1 MTAQIGVITFPGSNG
16 DHDAVFAFSENL
28 GVPVRLIDYRETDL
42 DGVDAIVLPGGF
54 SYGDHLRC
62 GAIARFAPVMTPL
75 RAFADRGGPVLG
87 ICNGF
92 QILTEAHL
100 LPGALLRNKTL
111 RFHCHWTQIQIEQT
125 ATAWTNRCETGQVL
139 RLPVAH
145 GDGAYFADGPTL
157 ERLEGEG
164 RVVARYYGSSDDIS
178 LEANSEASPRQRSG
192 RADLP
197 GGAAAVSPGEA
208 GVDVTVN
215 PNGSVNRIAGVANE
229 RGNVVGLMP
238 HPERAADPL
247 VGGED
252 GLVILR
258 SGLTALQVGV

>member
-1 MTAQIGVITFPGSNG
+1 MTARIGVITFPGSNG
-16 DHDAVFAFSENL
+16 DHDAVFAFRENL

-42 DGVDAIVLPGGF
+42 GDVDALVLPGGF

-75 RAFADRGGPVLG
+75 RAFVARGGPVLG

-111 RFHCHWTQIQIEQT
+111 RFHCHWTQIRIEQP
-125 ATAWTNRCETGQVL
+125 ATAWTNRCSSGQVL

-164 RVVARYYGSSDDIS
+164 RVVARYCGASRDIS
-178 LEANSEASPRQRSG
+178 PTISDETE
-192 RADLP
+192 RAEVMDP
-197 GGAAAVSPGEA
+197 AAVINEA
-208 GVDVTVN
+208 KSGVN
-215 PNGSVNRIAGVANE
+215 PNGSVNRIAGVTND

-238 HPERAADPL
+238 HPERAADAL

-252 GLVILR
+252 GLLILQ
-258 SGLTALQVGV
+258 SGLAALQVGA

>member
-1 MTAQIGVITFPGSNG
+1 MADQVGIITFPGSNG
-16 DHDAVFAFSENL
+16 DHDAVFAFRENL

-42 DGVDAIVLPGGF
+42 GGVAAIVLPGGF

-62 GAIARFAPVMTPL
+62 GAIARFAPVVVPL
-75 RAFADRGGPVLG
+75 RAFAERGGPVLG

-111 RFHCHWTQIQIEQT
+111 RFHCHWTHIQIEQR
-125 ATAWTNRCETGQVL
+125 ATAWTNQCNPGQVL

-145 GDGAYFADGPTL
+145 GEGAYYADAATL

-164 RVVARYYGSSDDIS
+164 RVIARYCPPAHDIS
-178 LEANSEASPRQRSG
+178 LEIMTV
-192 RADLP
+192 D
-197 GGAAAVSPGEA
+197 AAVHDAHPKA
-208 GVDVTVN
+208 VN
-215 PNGSVNRIAGVANE
+215 PNGSVNQIAGVTNG

-247 VGGED
+247 INGID
-252 GLVILR
+252 GLAILR
-258 SGLTALQVGV
+258 SGLAAINAAV